1 MTILHDY
8 EQMPPLYRFIYYKV
22 RFYDGKD
29 IHKFVSKMIKDIEK
43 KKVRTLFREM
53 LDDELICYIEK
64 GITKIELQ
72 LIQSL
77 LSYKYNAEDIH
88 PKYLEFRQ
96 YVSKTKSSTTVETRK
111 IIRKVIFDTQFIHAL
126 SREEITRIK
135 KIFKDINLEEIM
147 KEVSTLAEKEQDR
160 INTYQKEAGKRKRIG
175 SAINRVLS
183 EIGPIIK
190 EEASKNKNFFTKLK
204 FNKKKVGFFV
214 TPNIGKDGEIVTS
227 CLNKASHSERIIL
240 DLDDENENYFVSFSE
255 PLDLAFMRS
264 ILSQRFLKESLEGF
278 KLLGIPIQVII
289 ACCKHQG
296 ITICEPE
303 WHEVRFNTYY
313 ESIKNGMLAFRNGA
327 HLKNYNEESIRF
339 VIHQLMKETRFESEL
354 YLACYLHYNF
364 LLPMQNYVDKREKF
378 FEKNNI
384 FLMVDEFKKKREEI
398 YQQLLLSGEAKIQ
411 WKNEA
416 ELFKLVVK
424 HYPDAIFQYRA
435 DWLDK
440 QSLDVYIPGLKTAIE
455 FQGQQH
461 YEPVEFFGG
470 EDAFLYRQKLDALK
484 KEKCKQNKVKLI
496 EWHYQDVISKTNLNR
511 KINQ

>member
-22 RFYDGKD
+22 RFDNGKD
-29 IHKFVSKMIKDIEK
+29 LHKFVSKMIKDVEK

-53 LDDELICYIEK
+53 LDDELVFYIEN
-64 GITKIELQ
+64 GITKTELQ

-77 LSYKYNAEDIH
+77 LSYKYNTEDIH
-88 PKYLEFRQ
+88 PKYLEFHQ

-111 IIRKVIFDTQFIHAL
+111 MIREVIFGTQFIYAL
-126 SREEITRIK
+126 SREEITGIK
-135 KIFKDINLEEIM
+135 KLFKGINLEEIM
-147 KEVSTLAEKEQDR
+147 KEVSSLAEKEQER
-160 INTYQKEAGKRKRIG
+160 INTYQKEASKRKRIG
-175 SAINRVLS
+175 SAINRALS

-190 EEASKNKNFFTKLK
+190 EEASKKKNFFTKLK
-204 FNKKKVGFFV
+204 FNKKKIGFFI
-214 TPNIGKDGEIVTS
+214 TPNIGKDREIVTS
-227 CLNKASHSERIIL
+227 YLNKASRSERIIL
-240 DLDDENENYFVSFSE
+240 ELDNENENYFISFSE

-264 ILSQRFLKESLEGF
+264 ILSQRFLKEPLEGF
-278 KLLGIPIQVII
+278 KILGIPIQVII
-289 ACCKHQG
+289 VHCKYKEVS
-296 ITICEPE
+296 ICESE
-303 WHEVRFNTYY
+303 WHELDFNVYY
-313 ESIKNGMLAFRNGA
+313 ESIKNGIFAFNNR
-327 HLKNYNEESIRF
+327 LQIKSYSEESIRF
-339 VIHQLMKETRFESEL
+339 VIHQLMKETKFESEL

-364 LLPMQNYVDKREKF
+364 LLPMQNYVNKREEF
-378 FEKNNI
+378 FEKNNV
-384 FLMVDEFKKKREEI
+384 FLMVGEFKKKREEI
-398 YQQLLLSGEAKIQ
+398 YQQLVLSGDVKVK
-411 WKNEA
+411 WKNET

-424 HYPDAIFQYRA
+424 QYPDAIFQYRA